1 MNLQSLGHSLMLVLK
16 HQKQKQEERRE
27 SMTDKEIDAM
37 MRESMSKVGPRIEVD
52 SLGIDLK
59 WTSEEDRVV
68 SLKDGRIWDL
78 YDLLCFVWAHFFQ
91 HSRKMDDDTYAKE
104 QAEVH
109 RLLKV
114 FHHKMRMNDHRAICV
129 VPTFLDNELRIHCMT
144 AEDISAIQK
153 SPFTVLERPRGPRYV
168 NGCEKE
174 VDVST
179 SFSGDEGVTTD
190 ESF

>member
-91 HSRKMDDDTYAKE
+91 HSRKMDDDTK
-104 QAEVH
+104 
-109 RLLKV
+109 KV
-114 FHHKMRMNDHRAICV
+114 VSNQKAGA
-129 VPTFLDNELRIHCMT
+129 TFKKWKPDYLHDEFEL
-144 AEDISAIQK
+144 
-153 SPFTVLERPRGPRYV
+153 
-168 NGCEKE
+168 
-174 VDVST
+174 
-179 SFSGDEGVTTD
+179 
-190 ESF
+190 